1 MNTIDTTG
9 HRQRI
14 RDRLLKSGIESLQD
28 YEIIELLLTFII
40 PRKDTKQIA
49 KDLVKK
55 YRSINGILN
64 AEPASLM
71 EINGIGKAAA
81 AFLVLVKE
89 VGAYC
94 LREKVD
100 KGSVVAQRKQV
111 EEYLRM
117 NLGHRKDEYIAALF
131 LDTGNHVLAAEIIAE
146 GTVNQCAL
154 YPRII
159 LEKALKYKAASLI
172 LAHNHPGGSVHPSEP
187 DWQITHR
194 LIELGRLLDLSVL
207 DHLIVSQDT
216 VISLRELPRWP
227 QK

>member
-1 MNTIDTTG
+1 MNTSDNSG
-9 HRQRI
+9 HRA
-14 RDRLLKSGIESLQD
+14 RLRERFLNAGIESLGD
-28 YEIIELLLTFII
+28 YEILELLLSFAI
-40 PRKDTKQIA
+40 PRKDTKPIA
-49 KDLVKK
+49 KDLIKRFKSV
-55 YRSINGILN
+55 NGVLN
-64 AEPASLM
+64 ASIDALS
-71 EINGIGKAAA
+71 EIEGVGTQTAA
-81 AFLVLVKE
+81 LLSLVKE

-94 LREKVD
+94 LKERVD
-100 KGSVVAQRKQV
+100 KGSVVSQRKQV

-117 NLGHRKDEYIAALF
+117 HLGHRKDEYIAALF
-131 LDTGNHVLAAEIIAE
+131 LDTGNHVLATEIIAE

-159 LEKALKYKAASLI
+159 LEKALKYKAAAI
-172 LAHNHPGGSVHPSEP
+172 IIAHNHPGGSVHPSEP

-227 QK
+227 R